1 MANMSY
7 CRFQN
12 TVQDFEDC
20 LEFFQ
25 EQESID
31 DLSAEEKRAAKK
43 LIRLAVQMAE
53 YQDLLNKEAA

>member
-12 TVQDFEDC
+12 TVQDFEGC